1 MTPEMV
7 SELDFIMRRVAWL
20 EQQPRSQGG
29 ALMSPDLRDEA
40 GTIYNRIEE
49 LEIVLANS

>member
-1 MTPEMV
+1 MA

-20 EQQPRSQGG
+20 EQQPRFPGG
-29 ALMSPDLRDEA
+29 SLVSRDLRDEA
-40 GTIYNRIEE
+40 GTIYKRIEE